1 MFQPVITMQEV
12 SAGLALTPKD
22 QVVTVKSS
30 PMLGITFSQFR
41 ATVSGTV
48 KCISELLLRNLS
60 SCSLLGR
67 GGAE

>member
-48 KCISELLLRNLS
+48 KCIGELLLRNLG

>member
-1 MFQPVITMQEV
+1 MQEV

-30 PMLGITFSQFR
+30 PMLGITFTQFR

-48 KCISELLLRNLS
+48 KCIGELLLRNLGM
-60 SCSLLGR
+60 CSPLGR